1 MTAAHRAPL
10 HVVAD
15 NDTDLAPAEDFEP
28 TDELRGQ
35 AIAAH
40 WEPENQLLGSLLWM
54 PHARA
59 RIFLDLIPD
68 TAIWRPMN
76 RWVYEIIRRATE
88 ARRDPD
94 PVTVLAYGRQHA
106 ATQSLDPGRP
116 PTTGQHHRLALH
128 LADLYTHTVSA
139 AVAANYARDVLD
151 EAYRRSVREHGI
163 RMQQMAE
170 SGADRAD
177 LTDHF
182 TASRE
187 DLAELWRRAE
197 AAAQPG
203 WDQP

>member
-10 HVVAD
+10 HVVPD
-15 NDTDLAPAEDFEP
+15 SDTDLAAAEDFEP

-40 WEPENQLLGSLLWM
+40 WEPENQLLGALLWM
-54 PHARA
+54 PYTRA

-76 RWVYEIIRRATE
+76 RWVYEIIRLAT
-88 ARRDPD
+88 AGRRDPD

-106 ATQSLDPGRP
+106 ATQSLNPDRP
-116 PTTGQHHRLALH
+116 PTVGQHHRLALH

-151 EAYRRSVREHGI
+151 EAYRRAVREHGI
-163 RMQQMAE
+163 RMQQMAD

-182 TASRE
+182 STVRD